1 MGTRL
6 ENKFAE
12 LKAQGKKAL
21 VIYLTCGLPN
31 AEDTVEAVR
40 RAEAAGAD
48 MIELGLPFSDP
59 MADGPVIQTAS
70 VRALK
75 AGMTLPKVLETV
87 REIRKFSEIPLI
99 GMGYI
104 NQMYHYGFEKFV
116 QEALATG
123 MDGLIAPDV
132 PHEESAE
139 LREISKRHGFHF
151 MEFITPGTTGARMEE
166 TCRDA
171 TGFIY
176 CVSNYGVTGVKEID
190 YGIIGKVCT
199 EARQHTDVPLCI
211 GFGIGTPEAAAAA
224 AGHADG
230 VIVGSAVLQRILE
243 GKTDEAMSLING
255 MRQALD
261 NTYCL

>member
-6 ENKFAE
+6 ENKFSE
-12 LKAQGKKAL
+12 LKKAGRKAL
-21 VIYLTCGLPN
+21 IIYLTCGLPE

-40 RAEAAGAD
+40 QAEAAGAN

-75 AGMTLPKVLETV
+75 HGMTLSKVLETV

-104 NQMYHYGFEKFV
+104 NQMHHYGFERFV
-116 QEALATG
+116 QDAMSAG

-132 PHEESAE
+132 PHEESGE
-139 LREISKRHGFHF
+139 MREISRKYGFHF

-166 TCRDA
+166 TCREA
-171 TGFIY
+171 TGFVY

-190 YGIIGKVCT
+190 YSIIGRICQ
-199 EARQHTDVPLCI
+199 EARRHTEVPLAI
-211 GFGIGTPEAAAAA
+211 GFGIGSPEAAVA
-224 AGHADG
+224 AGRQADG
-230 VIVGSAVLQRILE
+230 VIVGSAVLQRLLD
-243 GKTDEAMSLING
+243 GKKDDAVGLIKS
-255 MRQALD
+255 MREALD
-261 NTYCL
+261 KAYHG